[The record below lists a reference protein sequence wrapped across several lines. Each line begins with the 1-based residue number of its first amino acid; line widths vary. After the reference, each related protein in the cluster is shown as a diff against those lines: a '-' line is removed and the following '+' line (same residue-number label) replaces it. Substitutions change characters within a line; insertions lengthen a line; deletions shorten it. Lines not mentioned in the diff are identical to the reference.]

1 MKSLTRKYATPRA
14 TVHYVAPSL
23 DQKLPL
29 DAARSP
35 LRSLK
40 PILFTSPPRVSHL
53 QIQQRPRQTC
63 DTSLGD
69 PRLRRQGHGRRSRV
83 RRRIDS
89 FEKLLLLH
97 PTAPIVTL
105 MRFWSRLSLNSLKS
119 TLLSRLILFPS
130 SFSLPPSL
138 MSEKTEVTSMHTNTN

>member
-1 MKSLTRKYATPRA
+1 MPLPGLLYTTWPRRLTRSCRWTRRGR
-14 TVHYVAPSL
+14 PSDHSNQFCSRHL
-23 DQKLPL
+23 HC
-29 DAARSP
+29 
-35 LRSLK
+35 
-40 PILFTSPPRVSHL
+40 VSHL
-53 QIQQRPRQTC
+53 QMQQRPRQTC